1 MERNPITLSDD
12 HIEKKSLAM
21 YKSTGEQVGHLMFKK
36 SGIIKDY
43 ENKRKTGQ
51 EEQNSSQ
58 NVSYDTYEKQDILS
72 YEEKEAKDFFVSR
85 EEQLEKEKQIN
96 EVIKSLQQHK

>member
-1 MERNPITLSDD
+1 
-12 HIEKKSLAM
+12 M

-36 SGIIKDY
+36 SGIIKEY

-51 EEQNSSQ
+51 EQSSSQ
-58 NVSYDTYEKQDILS
+58 NASYDTYEKQDILS

-85 EEQLEKEKQIN
+85 EEQLEKENQIN